1 MTDTD
6 AKTPVSSANTFK
18 PSAMSHEKP
27 EKSSTVLN
35 DYSFEPLYF
44 EGYHK
49 SFVGQENSFL
59 GDNSLFFRD
68 NDFYSKESFTTTK
81 FDDLDFKTIDYDDIF
96 ATESK
101 IKGQFNDYDENE
113 FDKTDI
119 SNIKQFLAKYGK
131 ESRKNSESKISQKSE
146 KFSFKMPSVPTVKM
160 VSSYDNLSDKSP
172 GGTVAIQTQKRTN

>member
-18 PSAMSHEKP
+18 PSAMSHEKS
-27 EKSSTVLN
+27 EKSSTVLK
-35 DYSFEPLYF
+35 DYSFEPLNF
-44 EGYHK
+44 EDSHK
-49 SFVGQENSFL
+49 SFVGQENSFF

-68 NDFYSKESFTTTK
+68 NDFYSTFTTTK

-101 IKGQFNDYDENE
+101 INDQFNDYDENE
-113 FDKTDI
+113 FDETDI
-119 SNIKQFLAKYGK
+119 SNIKKFLAKYGK
-131 ESRKNSESKISQKSE
+131 ESRKNSECKIYQKSE

-160 VSSYDNLSDKSP
+160 VSSYDNLSDKSR
-172 GGTVAIQTQKRTN
+172 GETVAIQTQKRTN